1 MMYSDLLN
9 LDFRTVKPAQGQGML
24 GMQTLPMQTAGKLNL
39 GFGSPSS
46 LLGANPLGLSPAA
59 NTSGL
64 MGFLNNNAK
73 GKSEGLMNF
82 LNTNDQGKSG
92 GLMGFLN
99 SNAKGI
105 STGTGLLTGLLGGYL
120 GMKQLG
126 LAKQQF
132 QFEKDAFNRQYAA
145 QRTTLN
151 AEMRDRQQARVT
163 ARPWAAQAVEDY
175 MKQNEVK

>member
-1 MMYSDLLN
+1 MSSDLSN
-9 LDFRTVKPAQGQGML
+9 SDFDFGAVNPAKGQRIL
-24 GMQTLPMQTAGKLNL
+24 GMQSVLTKPSRYLNL
-39 GFGSPSS
+39 GFGDSSS
-46 LLGANPLGLSPAA
+46 LLGDNPLGLLPTPTLDFSQVNPAA
-59 NTSGL
+59 KSGGL
-64 MGFLNNNAK
+64 MGFLNNNA
-73 GKSEGLMNF
+73 
-82 LNTNDQGKSG
+82 Q
-92 GLMGFLN
+92 
-99 SNAKGI
+99 GI
-105 STGTGLLTGLLGGYL
+105 SAGTGLLTGLLGGYL

-132 QFEKDAFNRQYAA
+132 AFEKDAFNRQYAA